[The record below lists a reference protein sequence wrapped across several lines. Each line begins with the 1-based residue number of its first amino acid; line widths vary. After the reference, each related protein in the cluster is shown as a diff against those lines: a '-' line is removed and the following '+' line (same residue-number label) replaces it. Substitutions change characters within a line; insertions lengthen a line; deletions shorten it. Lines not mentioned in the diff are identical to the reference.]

1 MVRGV
6 ILVLESEDGA
16 MAAVAAGLRRLGYL
30 ALGARGTDAAARS
43 LAELEAEVRVAVLP
57 PEIQGA
63 DVVNVVHELRARLG
77 ILACVV
83 VGARP
88 AEAAR
93 ERLRALGVELA
104 AWEPWD
110 DETLRFQVNRAL
122 AGRGPSAARGAP
134 RVPVALGAS
143 IRSGGRTK
151 PAILRS
157 LSQTGA
163 YLETPRP
170 SPPGAELVVEFPA
183 ARERVSVAA
192 EVVYAN
198 VPGNLRRRNLPLG
211 MAVRF
216 TRVSAEA
223 ERSIRGTV
231 ADRSLAISI

>member
-1 MVRGV
+1 MVRGA

-16 MAAVAAGLRRLGYL
+16 MAAVTAGLRRLGYL
-30 ALGARGTDAAARS
+30 ALGARDTDAAARS

-57 PEIQGA
+57 PAIPGA
-63 DVVNVVHELRARLG
+63 DLQNVVHELRARLG
-77 ILACVV
+77 VLGCVV

-88 AEAAR
+88 AEAVR

-122 AGRGPSAARGAP
+122 AGRAPSAARGAP

-143 IRSGGRTK
+143 VLSGGRTK
-151 PAILRS
+151 PAILRA
-157 LSQTGA
+157 LSETGA

-170 SPPGAELVVEFPA
+170 SPPGAELRVEFPA

-198 VPGNLRRRNLPLG
+198 VPGNLRRRNLPVG

-216 TRVSAEA
+216 TGVSPQA

-231 ADRSLAISI
+231 ADRHSALAV